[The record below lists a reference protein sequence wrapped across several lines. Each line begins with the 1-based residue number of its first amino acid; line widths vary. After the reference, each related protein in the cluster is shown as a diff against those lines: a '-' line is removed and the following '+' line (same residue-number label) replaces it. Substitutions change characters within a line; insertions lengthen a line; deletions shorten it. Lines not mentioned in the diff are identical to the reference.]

1 MDDSPSR
8 VAQAKAGIEKILAQP
23 EYENIPFRLARDW
36 GINSSHFS
44 RLFKKCILGD
54 LLDDLLVEKGL
65 LEKRPLKDPR
75 PRVWMRTDD
84 IDLAVDTIFKHYDL
98 SHILRAMAHHP
109 KGQDIVSVQFAVHS
123 PSRAPAMMSIW
134 DPDPDIVYEPLFPHF
149 ETTFDQPETSEDQS
163 QAKE

>member
-8 VAQAKAGIEKILAQP
+8 VAQAKAGIEAILAET
-23 EYENIPFRLARDW
+23 EYENIPFRLAQDW

-44 RLFKKCILGD
+44 RLFNKDILND

-84 IDLAVDTIFKHYDL
+84 IDLAVDTLFKHYRLKDV
-98 SHILRAMAHHP
+98 IRAMVRHRE
-109 KGQDIVSVQFAVHS
+109 GQDIVSVEYAVHWQ
-123 PSRAPAMMSIW
+123 PDEPEFRSIH
-134 DPDPDIVYEPLFPHF
+134 DPNFPLDTSIV
-149 ETTFDQPETSEDQS
+149 QPETSEDQS
-163 QAKE
+163 QARR